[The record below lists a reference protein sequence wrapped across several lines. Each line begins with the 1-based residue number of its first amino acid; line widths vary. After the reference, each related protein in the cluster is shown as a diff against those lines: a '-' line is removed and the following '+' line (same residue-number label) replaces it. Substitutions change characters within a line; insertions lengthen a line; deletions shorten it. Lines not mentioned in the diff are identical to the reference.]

1 MAITQEKNNFS
12 KNESLGYQA
21 TAILILNKWL
31 SRLCDQNCGVQ
42 CLNRQTDGRTD
53 RKVKTEG
60 PKIIFIESRLRL
72 TLIIGGPTTP
82 KKGDHVIVCGQ
93 VG

>member
-21 TAILILNKWL
+21 TAILILNMWL

-53 RKVKTEG
+53 GRTDGQTE
-60 PKIIFIESRLRL
+60 K
-72 TLIIGGPTTP
+72 
-82 KKGDHVIVCGQ
+82 
-93 VG
+93 